1 MGRPLIY
8 ICAVTIIVLGIL
20 QLNLNGRHIQ
30 LIERTSSYANESQM
44 RNSAHSGSEYV
55 LNELRNDPTWRND
68 YEPYPVQLDYAT
80 AFVMIQDSSTNENLE
95 DDQLRLLSKVP
106 FQADSVMVVYDVD
119 VVMGSIGDV
128 PGALNLTDGEFNI
141 DLFSNAFEIDGND
154 ESGEDPIGKPGM
166 TVLDQESKD
175 KIFDTNNEDFLDN
188 ITGNTGT
195 PSIEV
200 DENLD
205 FTDMEQLILA
215 LEANATYLQ
224 GNYTGDLNT
233 PENPG
238 VFFVEDYAKI
248 AGDVN
253 GYGIMVVR
261 ESGDLD
267 LESTLDLKGTLDF
280 YGLVIFEDAWA
291 FDGKGTATIHGA
303 VMVGSPDEENE
314 IDVKLGGTLKILYNS
329 WALQFAEIAAQR
341 GVAASFDITAIF
353 E

>member
-44 RNSAHSGSEYV
+44 RNSAHSGSEFA
-55 LNELRNDPTWRND
+55 LNELRGDPTWRNNF
-68 YEPYPVQLDYAT
+68 EPFPVQLEYAT
-80 AFVMIQDSSTNENLE
+80 AFVTIQDMTTNENLE
-95 DDQLRLLSKVP
+95 EDQLRLISKVP
-106 FQADSVMVVYDVD
+106 FQRDSVQVIYTVD
-119 VVMGSIGDV
+119 VVMGDI
-128 PGALNLTDGEFNI
+128 PEITGALNLTDSEFNI

-154 ESGEDPIGKPGM
+154 ESGLDPIGIPGIS
-166 TVLDQESKD
+166 VIDQESKD
-175 KIFDTNNEDFLDN
+175 KIFDTNNEDFLNN
-188 ITGNTGT
+188 ITGSTGT

-200 DENLD
+200 DENMD
-205 FTDMEQLILA
+205 FTDMAQLILA
-215 LEANATYLQ
+215 LEANATYLE
-224 GNYTGDLNT
+224 GNYTRDLNT
-233 PENPG
+233 PDNPG

-248 AGDVN
+248 AGNVD
-253 GYGIMVVR
+253 GYGILVVR

-267 LESTLDLKGTLDF
+267 LASLDLVGNFDF

-303 VMVGSPDEENE
+303 VMVGSPDEESEVDIE
-314 IDVKLGGTLKILYNS
+314 IGGTLKILYNS
-329 WALQFAEIAAQR
+329 WALEFARIAAQR
-341 GVAASFDITAIF
+341 GVAPSFEITAVF

>member
-44 RNSAHSGSEYV
+44 RNSAHSGSEFV
-55 LNELRNDPTWRND
+55 LNELRSEPTWRNN
-68 YEPYPVQLDYAT
+68 YEPYPVQLEYAT
-80 AFVMIQDSSTNENLE
+80 AFVTIQDHTTNENLE
-95 DDQLRLLSKVP
+95 EEQLRLISNVP
-106 FQADSVMVVYDVD
+106 FQRDSVLVAYTVD
-119 VVMGSIGDV
+119 VVMGDI
-128 PGALNLTDGEFNI
+128 PEITGALNLTDSEFNMN
-141 DLFSNAFEIDGND
+141 LFSNAFEIDGND
-154 ESGEDPIGKPGM
+154 ESGLDPIGVPGIS
-166 TVLDQESKD
+166 VIDQESKD
-175 KIFDTNNEDFLDN
+175 KIFDTNNEDFLNN
-188 ITGNTGT
+188 ITGSTGT

-200 DENLD
+200 DDNLD
-205 FTDMEQLILA
+205 FSNMEELILA

-224 GNYTGDLNT
+224 GNYTQDLNT
-233 PENPG
+233 PDNPG

-248 AGDVN
+248 AGNVD
-253 GYGIMVVR
+253 GYGILVVR

-267 LESTLDLKGTLDF
+267 LATLDLKGTFDF

-303 VMVGSPDEENE
+303 VMVGSPDKESEVDIE
-314 IDVKLGGTLKILYNS
+314 LGGTLKILYNS
-329 WALQFAEIAAQR
+329 WALEFARVAAQR
-341 GVAASFDITAIF
+341 GVAASFNITNIF

>member
-30 LIERTSSYANESQM
+30 LIERTSSYGIESQM
-44 RNSAHSGSEYV
+44 RSSAHSGSEYI
-55 LNELRNDPTWRND
+55 LNMLRDDPTWRNN
-68 YEPYPVQLDYAT
+68 YEPYPVQVEYAT
-80 AFVMIQDSSTNENLE
+80 AFVTMEDSTINSNLFEN
-95 DDQLRLLSKVP
+95 QLRLISKVP
-106 FQADSVMVVYDVD
+106 FQLDSVTVIYTVD
-119 VVMGSIGDV
+119 VVMGDIPEI
-128 PGALNLTDGEFNI
+128 PGALNLTDSEFNT
-141 DLFSNAFEIDGND
+141 DFYSNAFKIDGND
-154 ESGEDPIGKPGM
+154 ESGLDPIGIPGI
-166 TVLDQESKD
+166 TVIDQESKD
-175 KIFDTNNEDFLDN
+175 KIFEQNNEDFLNN
-188 ITGNTGT
+188 ITGSTGT

-215 LEANATYLQ
+215 LEANATYLA
-224 GNYTGDLNT
+224 GNYTRDLNT

-248 AGDVN
+248 AGNVD
-253 GYGIMVVR
+253 GYGILVVR

-267 LESTLDLKGTLDF
+267 LATLDLKGTFDF

-291 FDGKGTATIHGA
+291 FDGNGTATVHGA
-303 VMVGSPDEENE
+303 VMVGSPDKENE
-314 IDVKLGGTLKILYNS
+314 VNIKLGGTLEILYNS
-329 WALQFAEIAAQR
+329 WALEFAKIAAQK
-341 GVAASFDITAIF
+341 GIAASFRITDIF